1 MTNFYEITPLDT
13 LFFRG
18 STPMEAG
25 QYSAI
30 SLFPPPASV
39 LKGAFWTAYCKKNA
53 FSFSENLHDGEIP
66 IAIRGFFIK
75 KTFDNGKEK
84 YYVPA
89 PATWYYDSG
98 DKAKKGSDC
107 KDNKLCIALDK
118 SNTFSRLN
126 MKSSAG
132 SIVFVVPKEDAK
144 PLANAWICIDFI
156 KEPKANFSEDS
167 VLLTSDIYSFEA
179 RTGVAL
185 DMNKIAK
192 DGQLYSSTHIR
203 LHEDISFVICLE
215 SDFDFGEG
223 KILLGGEQRVSA
235 YKKAKDILFT
245 EKFTENN
252 SKQYLSLM
260 PIEATEENLSV
271 LVASSKLF
279 VTSGWDMAK
288 GFHKPSVSWIP
299 AGAVFSKKINNSCIS
314 LKDKRGE

>member
-53 FSFSENLHDGEIP
+53 LSFSENLQDGEIP
-66 IAIRGFFIK
+66 ITIRGLFIK
-75 KTFDNGKEK
+75 KTFDDGKEK

-89 PATWYYDSG
+89 PATWYYDCG
-98 DKAKKGSDC
+98 DKAKKGSEC
-107 KDNKLCIALDK
+107 KDKKLCIALDK
-118 SNTFSRLN
+118 ADIFSRLN

-132 SIVFVVPKEDAK
+132 SVVFVVPEEDAK
-144 PLANAWICIDFI
+144 SLANAWICVDFI
-156 KEPKANFSEDS
+156 KEPKANFSVDS
-167 VLLTSDIYSFEA
+167 VLLASDIYSSES
-179 RTGVAL
+179 RTGVSL
-185 DMNKIAK
+185 DLNKMAK
-192 DGQLYSSTHIR
+192 DGQFYTSTHIR
-203 LHEDISFVICLE
+203 LHEDISFVIWLE

-235 YKKAKDILFT
+235 YKKAKDIS
-245 EKFTENN
+245 FTENN
-252 SKQYLSLM
+252 SSQYLSLM

-271 LVASSKLF
+271 LVASSKVF

-288 GFHKPSVSWIP
+288 GFHKQSVSWIP

-314 LKDKRGE
+314 LRDKRGE